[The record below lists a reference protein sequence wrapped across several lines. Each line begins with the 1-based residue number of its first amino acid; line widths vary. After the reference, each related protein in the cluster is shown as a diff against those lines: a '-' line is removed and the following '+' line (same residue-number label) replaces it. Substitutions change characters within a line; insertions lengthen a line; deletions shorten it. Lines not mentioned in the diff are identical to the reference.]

1 MTAASIAKGLKQAAA
16 FDKSGEGFHGALD
29 LGFQVS
35 PDFIGGNFKAIG
47 HLDTGKL
54 DLSVYAAAWAG
65 FKNMDFGWSN
75 DWGAE
80 IGIKGSF

>member
-1 MTAASIAKGLKQAAA
+1 LKRAAA
-16 FDKSGEGFHGALD
+16 LDRPGTGFHGEFD

-35 PDFIGGNFKAIG
+35 PDLIRGQMEAIG

-54 DLSVYAAAWAG
+54 DLSIYAAAWAG
-65 FKNMDFGWSN
+65 FQNTDVGWSN

-80 IGIKGSF
+80 IGLKGRF